1 MSIPIEIFNKIM
13 LYNSHPTADVFRS
26 GYKGLLNLV
35 EEVRPFSDTT
45 FYDAWSLERTNLKH
59 EKEEEQEHIELEKQ
73 WRIHKLN
80 SPFVYDSDNDE
91 EY

>member
-26 GYKGLLNLV
+26 GYKVLLSFIA
-35 EEVRPFSDTT
+35 EVQPLSDET
-45 FYDAWSLERTNLKH
+45 FYDWWSLERTNLKH
-59 EKEEEQEHIELEKQ
+59 EKEEEQEITELEKQ

-80 SPFVYDSDNDE
+80 SGFHFDDSDGDE
-91 EY
+91 D

>member
-1 MSIPIEIFNKIM
+1 MSIPTEIFNKIM

-45 FYDAWSLERTNLKH
+45 FYDAWSLKRVNLKH
-59 EKEEEQEHIELEKQ
+59 EKEEEQENLELEKQ
-73 WRIHKLN
+73 WRIQKLN
-80 SPFVYDSDNDE
+80 SPFRFYDSDGDE
-91 EY
+91 D